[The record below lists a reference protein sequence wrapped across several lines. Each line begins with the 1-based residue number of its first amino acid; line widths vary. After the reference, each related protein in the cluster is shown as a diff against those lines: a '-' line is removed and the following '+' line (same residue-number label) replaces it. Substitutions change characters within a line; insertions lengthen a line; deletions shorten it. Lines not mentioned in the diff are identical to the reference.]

1 MSYACHTQGGPDAKG
16 VTILRILQLCLAPS
30 FGGLEINMC
39 DLSRWLASRP
49 DVELAVGFTSGT
61 RVAEKL
67 GGLPVPQIA
76 FSKPCGKLPLRPAW
90 RLARWIAQ
98 HEIDGVHVHWKKD
111 LPLVAMAKRLCRR
124 PFRFVHTRH
133 MNLPGRKHDPY
144 HAWLYGSLDRLIVVT
159 HYLHRQALAHL
170 PIDPERV
177 TPIHYGVAFDRPADR
192 EQIHER
198 CRKLGIPVAPRE
210 GFHIGLF
217 GRIYDYKGQHLLVD
231 AVEQLRSQ
239 GKDVRAWI
247 IGEPFVPEYLQDL
260 KADVRR
266 RGLADAV
273 RFLGF
278 QPHPLELMSVM
289 DAVALTTRNETF
301 GLVLVEAM
309 RAGTAVIGSR
319 AGGVPE
325 IIDDGETGLLFE
337 SWNAADLARAI
348 EQLYDDPALRQRL
361 ATAGQQKAMRAFDR
375 DRQFQRVLE
384 VLKESAAASTRRA
397 A

>member
-1 MSYACHTQGGPDAKG
+1 M
-16 VTILRILQLCLAPS
+16 RILQLCLAPS

-39 DLSRWLASRP
+39 DLSRWLANRP

-61 RVAEKL
+61 RVAESL

-76 FSKPCGKLPLRPAW
+76 FPKPCGKLPIRPAW
-90 RLARWIAQ
+90 RLARWIAE
-98 HEIDGVHVHWKKD
+98 HKIDVVHVHWKKD
-111 LPLVAMAKRLCRR
+111 LPLVAMAKRLSRR

-159 HYLHRQALAHL
+159 HYVHRQALAHL
-170 PIDPERV
+170 PIDPDRV
-177 TPIHYGVAFDRPADR
+177 TTIHCGVAFDRPIDER
-192 EQIHER
+192 RVLTR
-198 CRKLGIPVAPRE
+198 CRELGIPGTPRE

-231 AVEQLRSQ
+231 AVEQLRSH

-247 IGEPFVPEYLQDL
+247 IGEPFVPAYLEDL

-278 QPHPLELMSVM
+278 QPHPIELMSVM

-309 RAGTAVIGSR
+309 HAGRPVIGSR

-337 SWNAADLARAI
+337 SWNAKDLARAI
-348 EQLYDDPALRQRL
+348 EQLYDNPALRHRL
-361 ATAGQQKAMRAFDR
+361 ATAGQHKAMRAFDR

-384 VLKESAAASTRRA
+384 VLKESATASTRRA